1 RGAGLPRHRA
11 SARLHPR
18 GGGQGR
24 AAGGGGG
31 QSGPQAAGL
40 HPGGR
45 LLRFPVRVRVRRG
58 AGRGRPGRG
67 DRRGH
72 PAGRS
77 AEPAVPD
84 GRHGGLHREPARGPV
99 RDPQPERED
108 HLRLRFL
115 VHCVSGRTAPFG
127 FVGAGAFA
135 PGGSL
140 LPTADDPAC
149 VGALDRADALREDHE
164 ALARHWR
171 EGRVLLVDR
180 EGRALAEADDTPHA
194 PLGRELSSG
203 PGISIFL
210 GLDPEGTAWFALDA
224 ETAAVDAPLRVDVR
238 TAARTWSA
246 FHAGVFAQ
254 ARALLHWRHS
264 HRHCGMCGGTLG
276 FERGGWLGRCSQCGR
291 EHYPRTDPAI
301 TAAVT
306 VAERLLLGRPASW
319 IPRRYSLVAGFVEPG
334 ETLEQTVARE
344 VLEETQVRVRACRYM
359 GSQPW
364 PFPGQLML

>member
-1 RGAGLPRHRA
+1 M
-11 SARLHPR
+11 
-18 GGGQGR
+18 
-24 AAGGGGG
+24 
-31 QSGPQAAGL
+31 
-40 HPGGR
+40 
-45 LLRFPVRVRVRRG
+45 
-58 AGRGRPGRG
+58 
-67 DRRGH
+67 
-72 PAGRS
+72 
-77 AEPAVPD
+77 
-84 GRHGGLHREPARGPV
+84 
-99 RDPQPERED
+99 
-108 HLRLRFL
+108 
-115 VHCVSGRTAPFG
+115 SGRTAPFG

-140 LPTADDPAC
+140 LPTGDDPAC
-149 VGALDRADALREDHE
+149 VGALDRADALREDPE

-180 EGRALAEADDTPHA
+180 EGRALADADETPHA
-194 PLGRELSSG
+194 PLGRELSGG

-264 HRHCGMCGGTLG
+264 HRHCGLCGGTLG
-276 FERGGWLGRCSQCGR
+276 FERGGWLGRCSNCGR

-301 TAAVT
+301 IAAVT
-306 VAERLLLGRPASW
+306 DGERLLLGRPATW

-364 PFPGQLML
+364 PFPGQLMLGYMALAHPDEPRVFDELEDARWFTPDEVRRALARDVDDDGTGPTLPPSVSIARWLIEHWLDAVAR

>member
-1 RGAGLPRHRA
+1 M
-11 SARLHPR
+11 
-18 GGGQGR
+18 
-24 AAGGGGG
+24 
-31 QSGPQAAGL
+31 
-40 HPGGR
+40 
-45 LLRFPVRVRVRRG
+45 
-58 AGRGRPGRG
+58 
-67 DRRGH
+67 
-72 PAGRS
+72 
-77 AEPAVPD
+77 
-84 GRHGGLHREPARGPV
+84 
-99 RDPQPERED
+99 
-108 HLRLRFL
+108 
-115 VHCVSGRTAPFG
+115 SGRTAPFG
-127 FVGAGAFA
+127 FVGAGAFG

-140 LPTADDPAC
+140 LPTGDDPAC
-149 VGALDRADALREDHE
+149 VGALDRADALREDPE
-164 ALARHWR
+164 ALVRHWR
-171 EGRVLLVDR
+171 DGRVLLVDR

-210 GLDPEGTAWFALDA
+210 GLDPQGTAWFALDA

-238 TAARTWSA
+238 TAAGTWSA

-264 HRHCGMCGGTLG
+264 HRHCGLCGGTLG
-276 FERGGWLGRCSQCGR
+276 FERGGWLGRCSNCGR

-301 TAAVT
+301 IAAVT
-306 VAERLLLGRPASW
+306 DGERLLLGRPATW

-364 PFPGQLML
+364 PFPGQLMLGYMALAHPDEPRVFDELEDARWFTPDEVRRALARDVDDDGTGPTLPPSVSIARWLIEHWLDAVAR

>member
-1 RGAGLPRHRA
+1 M
-11 SARLHPR
+11 
-18 GGGQGR
+18 
-24 AAGGGGG
+24 
-31 QSGPQAAGL
+31 
-40 HPGGR
+40 
-45 LLRFPVRVRVRRG
+45 
-58 AGRGRPGRG
+58 
-67 DRRGH
+67 
-72 PAGRS
+72 
-77 AEPAVPD
+77 
-84 GRHGGLHREPARGPV
+84 
-99 RDPQPERED
+99 
-108 HLRLRFL
+108 
-115 VHCVSGRTAPFG
+115 SGRTAPFG

-140 LPTADDPAC
+140 LPTGDDPAC
-149 VGALDRADALREDHE
+149 VGALDRADALREDPE
-164 ALARHWR
+164 ALVRHWR
-171 EGRVLLVDR
+171 DGRVLLVDR

-210 GLDPEGTAWFALDA
+210 GLDPQGTAWFALDA

-264 HRHCGMCGGTLG
+264 HRHCGLCGGTLG
-276 FERGGWLGRCSQCGR
+276 FERGGWLGRCSNCGR

-301 TAAVT
+301 IAAVT
-306 VAERLLLGRPASW
+306 DGERLLLGRPATW

-364 PFPGQLML
+364 PFPGQLMLGYMALAHPDEPRVFDELEDARWFTPDEVRRALARDVDDDGTGPTLPPSVSIARWLIEHWLDAVAR

>member
-1 RGAGLPRHRA
+1 M
-11 SARLHPR
+11 
-18 GGGQGR
+18 
-24 AAGGGGG
+24 
-31 QSGPQAAGL
+31 
-40 HPGGR
+40 
-45 LLRFPVRVRVRRG
+45 
-58 AGRGRPGRG
+58 
-67 DRRGH
+67 
-72 PAGRS
+72 
-77 AEPAVPD
+77 
-84 GRHGGLHREPARGPV
+84 
-99 RDPQPERED
+99 
-108 HLRLRFL
+108 
-115 VHCVSGRTAPFG
+115 SGRTAPFG

-140 LPTADDPAC
+140 LPTGDDPAC
-149 VGALDRADALREDHE
+149 VGALDRADALREDPE

-171 EGRVLLVDR
+171 DGRVLLVDR

-210 GLDPEGTAWFALDA
+210 GLDPQGTAWFALDA

-264 HRHCGMCGGTLG
+264 HRHCGLCGGTLG
-276 FERGGWLGRCSQCGR
+276 FERGGWLGRCSNCGR

-301 TAAVT
+301 IAAVT
-306 VAERLLLGRPASW
+306 DGERLLLGRPATW

-364 PFPGQLML
+364 PFPGQLMLGYMALAHPDEPRVFDELEDARWFTPDEVRRALARDVDDDGTGPTLPPSVSIARWLIEHWLDAVAR

>member
-1 RGAGLPRHRA
+1 M
-11 SARLHPR
+11 
-18 GGGQGR
+18 
-24 AAGGGGG
+24 
-31 QSGPQAAGL
+31 
-40 HPGGR
+40 
-45 LLRFPVRVRVRRG
+45 
-58 AGRGRPGRG
+58 
-67 DRRGH
+67 
-72 PAGRS
+72 
-77 AEPAVPD
+77 
-84 GRHGGLHREPARGPV
+84 
-99 RDPQPERED
+99 
-108 HLRLRFL
+108 
-115 VHCVSGRTAPFG
+115 SGRTAPFG

-140 LPTADDPAC
+140 LPTGDDPAC
-149 VGALDRADALREDHE
+149 VGALDRADALREDPE

-171 EGRVLLVDR
+171 DGRVLLVDR
-180 EGRALAEADDTPHA
+180 EGRALADTDDTPHA

-238 TAARTWSA
+238 TAAGTWSA

-264 HRHCGMCGGTLG
+264 HRHCGLCGGTLG
-276 FERGGWLGRCSQCGR
+276 FERGGWLGRCSNCGR

-301 TAAVT
+301 IAAVT
-306 VAERLLLGRPASW
+306 DGERLLLGRPATW
-319 IPRRYSLVAGFVEPG
+319 IPHRYSLVAGFVEPG

-364 PFPGQLML
+364 PFPGQLMLGYMALAHPDEPRVFDELEDARWFTPDEVRRALARDVDDDGTGPTLPPSVSIARWLIEHWLDAVAR